1 MLSIG
6 FYMKKIYEKNLFCVV
21 FYYVFSIKGTCVFV
35 V

>member
-6 FYMKKIYEKNLFCVV
+6 FYMKKIYEKNLFFVAL
-21 FYYVFSIKGTCVFV
+21 YYVFSIKGTCVIV

>member
-6 FYMKKIYEKNLFCVV
+6 FYIYEKNLFCVV